1 MLENILLGFAVAF
14 SLKGLFYCG
23 VGVLLGTVVGVL
35 PGLGSMATLAMLMP
49 ITYHIDSNFAVIMLA
64 GIYYG
69 AAYGGSTASILL
81 NLPGTVTSVVTTLD
95 GYPMARNGKA
105 GLALFITA
113 IASFVGSM
121 VGAVL
126 LAGLTVPLAS
136 MAMRFGPQEY
146 TALMIFGL
154 IAASMLSTGQPLKS
168 LIMVFAGMLLGLVGI
183 DMSSGVSRYTFD
195 LPELFDGLSL
205 VAIALGLFG
214 LPEIITTARGGPEGK
229 VMDEKISLRSMLPTK
244 AEWKESAGPIMRG
257 TGIGSFFGA
266 LPGTGGMI
274 ATFISY
280 AVERRLSKTPEKFG
294 HGALAGVASPEA
306 ANNAAV
312 QTAFI
317 PTMSL
322 GIPGD
327 AVMAMMLGVLMVHGV
342 IPGPQVITEHPDLF
356 WGLVASFVV
365 GNVLLVLLNI
375 PLVGLWVRLLKVPY
389 HLLYPVMI
397 AFVCVGIYSVRSS
410 VLDLYILLGAGLVGI
425 VLKLLRFE
433 SSTLLLGFVLG
444 PMIEENFRRAMTVT
458 NGDFSSFLSRPIA
471 AIFVF
476 ASLAIV
482 GFFVIRYVMRRLM
495 PGQIQQ
501 AN

>member
-1 MLENILLGFAVAF
+1 MLDNILLGLSVAL
-14 SLKGLFYCG
+14 SVQGLFYCG
-23 VGVLLGTVVGVL
+23 LGVLLGTAVGVL
-35 PGLGSMATLAMLMP
+35 PGLGTMATLAMLMP
-49 ITYHIDSNFAVIMLA
+49 ITYHIDPNFAVIMLA

-95 GYPMARNGKA
+95 GYPMARQGKA

-121 VGAVL
+121 IGAVL
-126 LAGLTVPLAS
+126 LAVLTVPLANI
-136 MAMRFGPQEY
+136 AMKFGPQEY
-146 TALMIFGL
+146 TALMVFGL
-154 IAASMLSTGQPLKS
+154 VAASMLSTGRPLKS
-168 LIMVFAGMLLGLVGI
+168 LIIVFVGMLLGLVGI
-183 DMSSGVSRYTFD
+183 DMNSGVSRFTFNI
-195 LPELFDGLSL
+195 PELFDGLSL

-214 LPEIITTARGGPEGK
+214 LPEIITTARGGPEGT
-229 VMDEKISLRSMLPTK
+229 VRDEKITLRSMLPSK
-244 AEWKESAGPIMRG
+244 AQWRESANPMIRG
-257 TGIGSFFGA
+257 TAIGSFFGA

-280 AVERRLSKTPEKFG
+280 ALEKRLSKTPEKFG
-294 HGALAGVASPEA
+294 KGAIAGVAAPEA

-365 GNVLLVLLNI
+365 GNILLVALNI
-375 PLVGLWVRLLKVPY
+375 PLVGVWVRLLKVPY
-389 HLLYPVMI
+389 HLLYPIMI

-410 VLDLYILLGAGLVGI
+410 VLDIYILLGAGLVGI
-425 VLKLLRFE
+425 LLKLLRFE
-433 SSTLLLGFVLG
+433 LSTLLLGFVLG
-444 PMIEENFRRAMTVT
+444 PMIEENFRRTMTVT
-458 NGDFSSFLSRPIA
+458 NGEFSSFLERPIA
-471 AIFVF
+471 AVFVF
-476 ASLAIV
+476 GTVAIV
-482 GFFVIRYVMRRLM
+482 GFFVIRYLMRFLM
-495 PGQIQQ
+495 PARAKQLG
-501 AN
+501 

>member
-1 MLENILLGFAVAF
+1 MIENILLGLSVAL
-14 SLKGLFYCG
+14 SMKGLFYCG
-23 VGVLLGTVVGVL
+23 LGVLLGTVVGVL
-35 PGLGSMATLAMLMP
+35 PGLGTMATLAMLMP
-49 ITYHIDSNFAVIMLA
+49 ITYHIDPNFAVIMLA

-95 GYPMARNGKA
+95 GYPMAQQGKA

-121 VGAVL
+121 IGAVL
-126 LAGLTVPLAS
+126 LAVLTVPLANI
-136 MAMRFGPQEY
+136 AMKFGPQEY
-146 TALMIFGL
+146 TALMVFGL
-154 IAASMLSTGQPLKS
+154 VAASMLSTGRPLKS
-168 LIMVFAGMLLGLVGI
+168 LIIVFVGMLLGLVGI
-183 DMSSGVSRYTFD
+183 DMNSGTSRYTFN

-229 VMDEKISLRSMLPTK
+229 VTEERITLRSMLPSR
-244 AEWKESAGPIMRG
+244 AEWRESAWPMLRG

-280 AVERRLSKTPEKFG
+280 AVEKRISRTPEKFG
-294 HGALAGVASPEA
+294 HGAIAGVASPEA

-365 GNVLLVLLNI
+365 GNILLVGLNI

-389 HLLYPVMI
+389 HLLYPIMI

-410 VLDLYILLGAGLVGI
+410 VLDIYILLGAGIAGI

-433 SSTLLLGFVLG
+433 LATLLLGFVLG
-444 PMIEENFRRAMTVT
+444 PMIEENFRRTMTVT
-458 NGDFSSFLSRPIA
+458 NGDFSSFLDRPIA
-471 AIFVF
+471 AVFVF
-476 ASLAIV
+476 GTLAIV
-482 GFFVIRYVMRRLM
+482 GFFVIRYLMRFIM
-495 PGQIQQ
+495 PAR
-501 AN
+501 ANA